1 MQPALGERPRLA
13 WYLCLA
19 SVVAALV
26 PVIVAAARAIRR
38 GWLPVG
44 DNALF
49 AIRTN
54 DVFTIDH
61 QPLLGTWSSASGSAQ
76 VEVNHPGPLLFELLA
91 VPARLFEGGTGIALG
106 VAILNSAAI
115 IGIAV
120 FAHRRGGPLV
130 ATVAM
135 AVAAALGW
143 SMGSELLFE
152 PWGPHSVLLPFL
164 FFLVLVW
171 SVTTGDLVALP
182 LALFVGSF
190 VLQTHLSYSLLVPV
204 LSAWAVA
211 GLLLELGRRRR
222 DTPDTWPGQRLR
234 AARAGVVAAVVLVV
248 SWLPP
253 LIEQFTGDGKGNLS
267 RLAEAAGDPGNATG
281 FSLGSR
287 LLASVVALPPWWFR
301 NSFRNALDE
310 SASPTGWR
318 PTSVPVAVGAL
329 VLVVGLLALGVWDAR
344 RRGDREDSQLLVTGA
359 LALVVALA
367 TSVISPIGFFGVA
380 AHQFRFL
387 WPVGAFVWFALLIA
401 VVRHFAERPVPAA
414 RLVGGF
420 AIATVVIAALNLPT
434 NGESTSFQASS
445 IAVVHDL
452 SKQLGEH
459 DIDGVVRV
467 DGTAAF
473 GDPYGSAVMAEL
485 QRRGIPFV
493 VGTGLVARRHLGAG
507 RAATGDDAD
516 AVLTV
521 VYRDA
526 ALRERPGAERV
537 AFHDGLSPSERRELG
552 RLRLQIATYVRED
565 RLRLNAHGRN
575 ALAIDALPVV
585 EGLREG
591 TAELNELFESR
602 ELTFLVGFDLLDL
615 DETWAPRF
623 DRYVELQEQSDT
635 QTVGLFLGPAPR

>member
-1 MQPALGERPRLA
+1 MHPDPGARSRVAER
-13 WYLCLA
+13 LCLV
-19 SVVAALV
+19 S
-26 PVIVAAARAIRR
+26 VAAALLPIVVATVRGIRR

-49 AIRTN
+49 AIRTH
-54 DVFTIDH
+54 DVFTIEH
-61 QPLLGTWSSASGSAQ
+61 QPLLGTWSSASGGAD
-76 VEVNHPGPLLFELLA
+76 VELNHPGPLLFQLLA
-91 VPARLFEGGTGIALG
+91 VPARIFDGGTGIALG
-106 VAILNSAAI
+106 VAIINSAAV

-120 FAHRRGGPLV
+120 FAYRRGGPLV

-135 AVAAALGW
+135 AVTAALGW

-164 FFLVLVW
+164 FFIVLVW

-211 GLLLELGRRRR
+211 GLLLDLVRRRR
-222 DTPDTWPGQRLR
+222 DTPDSWPRLR
-234 AARAGVVAAVVLVV
+234 QRARRMGVVAAVVLVV
-248 SWLPP
+248 SWLAP
-253 LIEQFTGDGKGNLS
+253 LIEQLTGDGKGNLS

-287 LLASVVALPPWWFR
+287 LLVSVVALPPWWFR
-301 NSFRNALDE
+301 NSFRHALDE

-318 PTSVPVAVGAL
+318 PTSVAVAGVAL
-329 VLVVGLLALGVWDAR
+329 VLVMGLLALGAWDAR
-344 RRGDREDSQLLVTGA
+344 RRRDRDDARLLVTGA

-387 WPVGAFVWFALLIA
+387 WPAAAFVWLALIVAGVRALGPRPASLVRLTGAFAA
-401 VVRHFAERPVPAA
+401 T
-414 RLVGGF
+414 
-420 AIATVVIAALNLPT
+420 TVVVATLNLPT
-434 NGESTSFQASS
+434 NGASTSFQASS
-445 IAVVHDL
+445 IAVVHEL
-452 SKQLGEH
+452 SDQLHQH

-493 VGTGLVARRHLGAG
+493 VGAGLIARRHVGPS
-507 RAATGDDAD
+507 RAPDGDAD
-516 AVLTV
+516 SVLTV
-521 VYRDA
+521 VYRDD
-526 ALRERPGAERV
+526 ALVERPGAERIAV
-537 AFHDGLSPSERRELG
+537 HDGLSTVERRELG
-552 RLRLQIATYVRED
+552 RLRRRIATFVVEHG
-565 RLRLNAHGRN
+565 LRLNARGRE

-585 EGLREG
+585 EGLRDG
-591 TAELNELFESR
+591 TVEVNELFESR
-602 ELTFLVGFDLLDL
+602 ELTFLVGFDLLNL
-615 DETWAPRF
+615 DERWARRF
-623 DRYVELQEQSDT
+623 GRYVELQEQSDT
-635 QTVGLFLGPAPR
+635 QTVGLFLAPAPG